1 MASTDPVH
9 DAAVHEKSLTE
20 VTEHWYRTFDSL
32 QERAI
37 EEAHAGHT
45 AKLVEAI
52 EAHPELVANLLNYTP
67 FADVLAALWAKDNI
81 ERYL

>member
-1 MASTDPVH
+1 MTTDPEY

-37 EEAHAGHT
+37 EEARAGHT
-45 AKLVEAI
+45 GKLVEAV
-52 EAHPELVANLLNYTP
+52 EAHPELVANLLSYTP
-67 FADVLAALWAKDNI
+67 LARVLAGLWAKDSI

>member
-1 MASTDPVH
+1 MTDDPVH

-20 VTEHWYRTFDSL
+20 VTERWYKTFDSL
-32 QERAI
+32 KERAL
-37 EEAHAGHT
+37 EEARAGHT
-45 AKLVEAI
+45 GKLIEAVEANPTLI
-52 EAHPELVANLLNYTP
+52 ANLLADTP